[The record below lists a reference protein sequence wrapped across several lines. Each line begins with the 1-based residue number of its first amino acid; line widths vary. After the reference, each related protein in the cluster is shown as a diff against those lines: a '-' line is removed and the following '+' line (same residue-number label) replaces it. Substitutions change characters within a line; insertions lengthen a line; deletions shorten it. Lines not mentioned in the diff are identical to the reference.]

1 MRVNVYAEEMT
12 GKVELVTKT
21 VEGNE
26 FVAVRFWLCLPV
38 TCPPEVGSVG
48 AGMSW
53 HSAGNVQGPFIHRPG
68 DDDSSAVTF
77 WGKRELRNTLAEA
90 LRLLDEHYAQ
100 TDMGDLGESGT
111 RCGNC
116 GKRIGPFAVGVH

>member
-21 VEGNE
+21 VEGQE
-26 FVAVRFWLCLPV
+26 FVAVRFWLYLPV
-38 TCPPEVGSVG
+38 TND
-48 AGMSW
+48 GMQM
-53 HSAGNVQGPFIHRPG
+53 QGPFLHRPG

-90 LRLLDEHYAQ
+90 LRLLDEHYSIATGPQ
-100 TDMGDLGESGT
+100 GGVLEVGSHNGEVIVNHPDLKPDHN
-111 RCGNC
+111 R
-116 GKRIGPFAVGVH
+116 VGHIVFSAD